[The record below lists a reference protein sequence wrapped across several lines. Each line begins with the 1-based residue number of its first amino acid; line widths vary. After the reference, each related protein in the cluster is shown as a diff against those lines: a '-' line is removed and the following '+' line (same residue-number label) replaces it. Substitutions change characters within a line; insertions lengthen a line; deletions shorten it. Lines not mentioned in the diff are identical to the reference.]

1 MLRLKAKR
9 RRPKRRL
16 RKRRA
21 KEVVMRMKRP
31 PSSK

>member
-21 KEVVMRMKRP
+21 KEAVMKMKRP